1 MHTTSRDGGGI
12 KACFI
17 TTCVMRWHDFG
28 SGRAAAV
35 ARRPH
40 SMTAE
45 AREHT
50 TLMEIGRAAVARI
63 YDDHARSAARFH
75 DAINQELLQALC
87 TQDCRAA

>member
-1 MHTTSRDGGGI
+1 MGATKPWRKIRASPKSCGQNR
-12 KACFI
+12 
-17 TTCVMRWHDFG
+17 R
-28 SGRAAAV
+28 RAAAI

-50 TLMEIGRAAVARI
+50 TLMEIGRAAVVRI
-63 YDDHARSAARFH
+63 YDDHAWSAARFH

-87 TQDCRAA
+87 TQDCRAASEAQG